1 VCVSCQLFAVKPLA
15 AQLSIHPPQSTF
27 SLQFSFSQQRQ
38 SAGFG
43 AASVLQS
50 DSPQHAAADEV
61 GRSHSQRAVGLHAVG
76 TV

>member
-1 VCVSCQLFAVKPLA
+1 VVKTLA
-15 AQLSIHPPQSTF
+15 AQLSFHPPQSIF

-43 AASVLQS
+43 AASMLQS
-50 DSPQHAAADEV
+50 NTPQHAAADEV
-61 GRSHSQRAVGLHAVG
+61 GRSHSQCPVGLHAVG